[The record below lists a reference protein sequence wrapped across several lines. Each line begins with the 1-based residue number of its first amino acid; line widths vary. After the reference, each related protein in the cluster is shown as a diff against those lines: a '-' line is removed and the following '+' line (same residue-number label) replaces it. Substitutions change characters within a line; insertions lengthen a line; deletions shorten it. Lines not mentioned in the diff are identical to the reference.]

1 MVLVMEESLNEIELL
16 DQKRVLGYINTNKI
30 YMAKTTPET
39 AEFIVIYLFSF

>member
-30 YMAKTTPET
+30 YMAKTTPEPRN
-39 AEFIVIYLFSF
+39 L